1 MSPQLLFAIW
11 LTGWRAIIAN
21 LFFWPLSA
29 VLFVVLVWCIVRW
42 YRWREKTWQREPQ
55 PKDEPSGLEAF
66 DAEQM
71 ELYQTGLWLLQHR
84 ETTPYD
90 DL

>member
-29 VLFVVLVWCIVRW
+29 VLFAVLVWCIVRW
-42 YRWREKTWQREPQ
+42 YRWREKTWQREPA
-55 PKDEPSGLEAF
+55 GIEAF

-71 ELYQTGLWLLQHR
+71 ELYQTGLWLLLHDA
-84 ETTPYD
+84 EAPYD